1 VNGEGE
7 YSSVAESYA
16 YLRGEFVTGYDFG
29 GSQGIGGYYPDISL
43 GFAASFPSSFYDLP
57 PILPR
62 AARGED
68 EFDDSATPR
77 PDALPPEMVDPEEGP
92 FSTVFEGASAPT
104 ATRTRETDW
113 DWVYDQ
119 YVILNPVPP
128 VIEPTIVLPE
138 EDVPFHST
146 IIDWGVDVASAVAGG
161 IFDPVGLGAAVQSRF
176 APSWL
181 TTPGVTGIPSLG
193 QQQTIPAPTPVT
205 AGATMEHGC
214 PPYGPKYGKI
224 CLATGAITPLRRR
237 RRRRL
242 LTSSDIKDLSAL
254 KSIVGG
260 AALQAAVTQAVR
272 R

>member
-1 VNGEGE
+1 VNGEGGIGR
-7 YSSVAESYA
+7 AEEDLG
-16 YLRGEFVTGYDFG
+16 YLRGDYVTGFEFG
-29 GSQGIGGYYPDISL
+29 SPYPGGYYPDISM
-43 GFAASFPSSFYDLP
+43 GFLPVLPQAFFELP
-57 PILPR
+57 PVLYGPST
-62 AARGED
+62 GEEAESD
-68 EFDDSATPR
+68 PEATGDSA
-77 PDALPPEMVDPEEGP
+77 LPDPEEFP
-92 FSTVFEGASAPT
+92 SVYESAGFPPVLVPGGIYET
-104 ATRTRETDW
+104 NRAPTDW
-113 DWVYDQ
+113 DRVYDE
-119 YVILNPVPP
+119 YVILNA
-128 VIEPTIVLPE
+128 PE
-138 EDVPFHST
+138 VEDVPFHRE
-146 IIDWGVDVASAVAGG
+146 IIDWGVDVAAAVAGG
-161 IFDPVGLGAAVQSRF
+161 VFDPVGLGAAVSSRF

-193 QQQTIPAPTPVT
+193 QQTTLAAPTPVT

-224 CLATGAITPLRRR
+224 CLATGVVTPLRRR